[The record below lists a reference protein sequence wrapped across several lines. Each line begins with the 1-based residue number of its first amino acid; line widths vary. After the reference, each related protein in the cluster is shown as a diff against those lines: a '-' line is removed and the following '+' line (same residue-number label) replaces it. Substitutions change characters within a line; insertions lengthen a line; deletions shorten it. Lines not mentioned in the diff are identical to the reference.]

1 MNRALLAVLAYVWIV
16 SIGTAQAFET
26 DVTPL
31 IESSCIRC
39 HGTDTDTPL
48 NLASLD
54 NDLGNPDTF
63 EKWEQVFERVQH
75 GEMPPASES
84 QPDPVLLETALASL
98 KAALLKTDL
107 ANRGGDRVP
116 LRRLTRLEYEYT
128 MRDLLYIEEDLA
140 KLLPAESDSGE
151 FNTVAAK
158 QGISPIHIRSY
169 LEATDI
175 ALDAAIILGEQPD
188 SQAYKV
194 DYLNSPYVNSWYDKP
209 VTQGGDLIK
218 KLDDAVAMFADF
230 DYVLR
235 TDLSGFSVTYP
246 GFYRITMEA
255 YSYQANTPVT
265 LTLIQTNETEGS
277 TKLIGAYDLV
287 DDKPRTIELTAYLRP
302 HDYLYPSVA
311 DLDWP
316 TNSPIFFNNPTL
328 LPVFMTGAKVY
339 KGEGIAL
346 KSFVIE
352 GPVLESWPPPS
363 TRQVLTGIRF
373 DNKGGIVLTKSPY
386 EHVVDIVAHIAPLA
400 FRHPLEDGELE
411 AFASLAKP
419 AITEGREFLDVIRV
433 PLRAILNA
441 PQFLYHFSESGELD
455 GFALATRLSYFLWR
469 SMPDEE
475 LFQAARD
482 GTLSDPD
489 MLRTQ
494 VERMLKDKKA
504 MRFVKDFIGQWLR
517 LNEFNATTPDE
528 QLYPEFDGVL
538 RNSILKETE
547 LFFKELIAKDL
558 GVAHLIDSD
567 FSFLNRRLAEHYDI
581 EGIEGQT
588 FREVALPEDSPRG
601 GILTHASVLKVTA
614 NGTLTSPVTRGNFVL
629 DRLFGQPPNPP
640 PPSAGSVEPDIRGTT
655 TIREILARHRD
666 EAVCAS
672 CHQSIDPPGFALES
686 FDPIGGF
693 RTRYRASVTSLMDT
707 NGDGGVDIDEA
718 PLMAGYT
725 NRNNSKNVPQEKL
738 NGRAII
744 EYTYGQHV
752 DPSGVTPEGK
762 TFTDIEAYKKLL
774 LEKEDLIARHFISE
788 LVVFATGGEIQFAD
802 KEEISRVTALSCEKG
817 YPVRTIIHNVVQS
830 DLFRNK

>member
-1 MNRALLAVLAYVWIV
+1 MNRALLVVLACVWIA

-26 DVTPL
+26 DVTRL

-48 NLASLD
+48 NLADLD

-63 EKWEQVFERVQH
+63 EKWEQIFERVQH
-75 GEMPPASES
+75 AEMPPASES
-84 QPDPVLLETALASL
+84 QPDPILLETALASL
-98 KAALLKTDL
+98 KAALLETDL
-107 ANRGGDRVP
+107 ANRGDRGP

-140 KLLPAESDSGE
+140 KWLPAESDSGK
-151 FNTVAAK
+151 FDTVAAK

-175 ALDAAIILGEQPD
+175 VLDAAIILGEQPD
-188 SQAYKV
+188 SQAYKI

-209 VTQGGDLIK
+209 VTQGGNLIK
-218 KLDDAVAMFADF
+218 KLDDAVVMFADF
-230 DYVLR
+230 DYILR

-287 DDKPRTIELTAYLRP
+287 DDKPRTIELTVYLRP
-302 HDYLYPSVA
+302 DDYIYPSVA

-352 GPVLESWPPPS
+352 GPLLESWPPPS
-363 TRQVLTGIRF
+363 TRQVLTGVRF

-386 EHVVDIVAHIAPLA
+386 EHVVNIVAHIAPLA
-400 FRHPLEDGELE
+400 FRRPLEDGELE

-475 LFQAARD
+475 LFQVARD
-482 GTLSDPD
+482 GTLSDSD

-494 VERMLKDKKA
+494 VERMLEDKKA

-547 LFFKELIAKDL
+547 FFFKELIAKDL
-558 GVAHLIDSD
+558 GVSHLIDSD

-581 EGIEGQT
+581 EGVEAQT
-588 FREVALPEDSPRG
+588 FRKVTLPENSPRG

-614 NGTLTSPVTRGNFVL
+614 NGTVTSPVTRGNFVL
-629 DRLFGQPPNPP
+629 DRLLGQPPNPP
-640 PPSAGSVEPDIRGTT
+640 PPSVGSVEPDIRGTT
-655 TIREILARHRD
+655 TIREILAKHRD
-666 EAVCAS
+666 ESVCTS

-693 RTRYRASVTSLMDT
+693 RTRYRASVIPLMDT
-707 NGDGGVDIDEA
+707 NADGGVDIDEA
-718 PLMAGYT
+718 HLMADYT
-725 NRNNSKNVPQEKL
+725 NRNNSKNVPEEKL

-788 LVVFATGGEIQFAD
+788 LVVFATGREIQFAD
-802 KEEISRVTALSCEKG
+802 KEEINRVTALSCEKD

>member
-1 MNRALLAVLAYVWIV
+1 MNRVLLAILVCVWIA
-16 SIGTAQAFET
+16 SISTAWAFET
-26 DVTPL
+26 DVTLL
-31 IESSCIRC
+31 IEASCIRC
-39 HGTDTDTPL
+39 HGPDTNTPL

-75 GEMPPASES
+75 DEMPPASEP
-84 QPDPVLLETALASL
+84 QPDPVLLETALTSL
-98 KAALLKTDL
+98 KAALLKMDL

-140 KLLPAESDSGE
+140 KLLPAEADSGG
-151 FNTVAAK
+151 FDTVAAK

-169 LEATDI
+169 LEAADI

-188 SQAYKV
+188 SRAYKI

-235 TDLSGFSVTYP
+235 TDFSGFSVTYP

-277 TKLIGAYDLV
+277 TKLIGAYDLI
-287 DDKPRTIELTAYLRP
+287 DNKPRTIELTAYLRP

-311 DLDWP
+311 DLNWP
-316 TNSPIFFNNPTL
+316 TNSPIFFNDPTL
-328 LPVFMTGAKVY
+328 LPVFMTGAKAY
-339 KGEGIAL
+339 RGEGIAL
-346 KSFVIE
+346 KSLIIE
-352 GPVLESWPPPS
+352 GPLLESWPPPS
-363 TRQVLTGIRF
+363 TRQVLTGITF
-373 DNKGGIVLTKSPY
+373 DNKGSIILTKSPY

-411 AFASLAKP
+411 AFVNLAKP

-441 PQFLYHFSESGELD
+441 PQFLYHFSEPGELD

-489 MLRTQ
+489 MLRAQ
-494 VERMLKDKKA
+494 VERMLKNKKA

-581 EGIEGQT
+581 EGVEGQA
-588 FREVALPEDSPRG
+588 FRKVALPEDSPRG

-614 NGTLTSPVTRGNFVL
+614 NGTVTSPVTRGNFVL
-629 DRLFGQPPNPP
+629 DRLLGQPPNPP

-655 TIREILARHRD
+655 TIREILAKHRD
-666 EAVCAS
+666 EAVCTS

-693 RTRYRASVTSLMDT
+693 RTRYRASVTSFMDT
-707 NGDGGVDIDEA
+707 NGDEGIDIDEA
-718 PLMAGYT
+718 HLMADYT
-725 NRNNSKNVPQEKL
+725 NRNTPDNVPQEKL

-774 LEKEDLIARHFISE
+774 LEKEDWIARHFISE
-788 LVVFATGGEIQFAD
+788 LVVFATGGEIQFTD
-802 KEEISRVTALSCEKG
+802 KEEINRVTALSCEKG